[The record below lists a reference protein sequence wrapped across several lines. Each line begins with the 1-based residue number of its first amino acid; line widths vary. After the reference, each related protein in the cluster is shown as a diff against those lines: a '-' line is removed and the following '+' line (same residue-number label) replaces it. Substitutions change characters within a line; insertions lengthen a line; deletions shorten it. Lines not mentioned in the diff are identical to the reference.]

1 MNNTMIYKL
10 QVLFESGLIMLS
22 IHWQPVFG
30 IISACAAAWYYLAML
45 KMNVVDQRHDGSWRK
60 YLKSIITNIIKGKK

>member
-1 MNNTMIYKL
+1 MIYKL
-10 QVLFESGLIMLS
+10 QALFESGLIMLS

-45 KMNVVDQRHDGSWRK
+45 KMNVVDTRHGGSWK
-60 YLKSIITNIIKGKK
+60 QYLKVLIRSPFKR